1 MKRTGP
7 TLADVN
13 LLAERRKAS
22 RKRKNIQNEKE
33 EELEIEEVYDP
44 VSNGKHKDDTDDEI
58 DIKDEELSDEEDI
71 DTKAMTVAEE
81 EDSLPVLTRSR
92 IHSSQSVLRQLP
104 DWVTDCKMVPEDIN
118 TSSVPLSSTSLPAIL
133 QKNLTDMQV
142 TDLFPVQSKV
152 VTQLLHHPLVCES
165 SARPCDVCVC
175 APTGCGKTLCYVL
188 PIVSALLGQIVCR
201 LHALVVVP
209 SQQLAEQVKK
219 VFESVAKGTRVR
231 VGVISGQQSVQEE
244 EDMLVD
250 VGNVPPCS
258 GVHILVATPGRLSH
272 HLHHTPLFSL
282 TDLRY
287 LVIDEADRLF
297 EQHYHGWLHLLLDSV
312 AQPPVPSPHLFSSLL
327 ASSTLA
333 HTLPSLCSTLIPHD
347 SSPPSTHSVCLQK
360 LLFSATLSL
369 DPEHLSL
376 LHLHY
381 PVLFTVS
388 KDVHGDII
396 GQSSIPSTLKEYTI
410 TCSPDNRPLVLLH
423 LLEKWSHVL
432 CFTESRETAHRLSLL
447 LQQYKGSTGVLEIAV
462 NTKLSKRRKILKDF
476 IAGKT
481 QVSTDHG
488 LAQIE
493 SAHTI

>member
-1 MKRTGP
+1 MP
-7 TLADVN
+7 
-13 LLAERRKAS
+13 LL
-22 RKRKNIQNEKE
+22 
-33 EELEIEEVYDP
+33 
-44 VSNGKHKDDTDDEI
+44 
-58 DIKDEELSDEEDI
+58 
-71 DTKAMTVAEE
+71 
-81 EDSLPVLTRSR
+81 
-92 IHSSQSVLRQLP
+92 
-104 DWVTDCKMVPEDIN
+104 
-118 TSSVPLSSTSLPAIL
+118 STSLPAIL

-250 VGNVPPCS
+250 VSNVPPCS

>member
-327 ASSTLA
+327 ASS
-333 HTLPSLCSTLIPHD
+333 PSLT
-347 SSPPSTHSVCLQK
+347 
-360 LLFSATLSL
+360 
-369 DPEHLSL
+369 
-376 LHLHY
+376 
-381 PVLFTVS
+381 
-388 KDVHGDII
+388 
-396 GQSSIPSTLKEYTI
+396 
-410 TCSPDNRPLVLLH
+410 NRIN
-423 LLEKWSHVL
+423 
-432 CFTESRETAHRLSLL
+432 
-447 LQQYKGSTGVLEIAV
+447 G
-462 NTKLSKRRKILKDF
+462 
-476 IAGKT
+476 
-481 QVSTDHG
+481 
-488 LAQIE
+488 
-493 SAHTI
+493 